1 MPPHA
6 SPSSP
11 LNPNARP
18 FPYSSPR
25 PPSSPFTPTSRFA
38 SSPYSSPHLA
48 VSRFAARF
56 PRIETPPLRARP
68 LAPIEC
74 DVLDRGRT
82 GTFGPEDT
90 FPRTGSAVARVRVAA
105 NAQWIRHRSGQP
117 PLVRPGSI
125 VAPQTLYTGREIR
138 PNGQELHHAV
148 FLNARMLIHDPA
160 TGRPGMQNGH
170 AIATLVAAP
179 ADNRT
184 WEHET
189 AFPSTPDIQSATNY
203 SPATQAEIG
212 RQRRPGRHRLGIDRR
227 VERLASTPPVG
238 EGTPRTPV
246 LPTILPP
253 PIPQDLRL
261 APITLPNPLTPT
273 LPVVPLPSIQRMLQM
288 PPPNLLVPPPSRV
301 VLPQKNSFFYTH
313 PPRVAP
319 RVDTSAMTHAGYA
332 VDTGHRVLA
341 FPSSLRTVDNE
352 GRSRRPDTPGL
363 QFRLLTEPPT
373 LVEDPAEHSSDVD
386 MPPASPT
393 DRDHSP
399 EPPRNDP
406 SEDSTESQESEAEE
420 PAEETQHQKW
430 PESNVRLEKLQYEAK
445 RCVVS
450 KNAPENPTPKFVFS
464 VRRSSVV
471 AAENRT
477 VRVAQHSTDAS
488 SKADEMVV
496 VGDNGR
502 SVPGSD
508 TPISSTASSGK
519 GPTSRFSH
527 ESDYFSTQPAFSSA
541 SSSSQESAIN
551 PEDAISASHPGLSFD
566 HYGPHAEDF
575 GPSRASSPDCHSALQ
590 SPRLPADL
598 LDDSDDGSLPSL
610 RSVSQDQDEA
620 GEKSKEPVLHVN
632 HAAFPVNRVEVDGY
646 LTRIGRGPPSP
657 SNHTWTINQDW
668 TQRRTSFLRNLE
680 SAENAD
686 ARALIRQLDVLL
698 ERTPEIVDRPRMQ
711 ANNEYVDADHVH
723 QLQYPAVT
731 SDGCRE
737 IAERAQRAQEARDMY
752 SPGVPDAA
760 RSIHN
765 ITHVAVSED
774 GRRLRQLSDRAIKQA
789 LMYRYAIELIVKQRL
804 PWIQPYSELRR
815 KGMALLYYLD
825 DLSKRRRGTVDQTF
839 LHQPCPVP
847 PPYFH
852 PHEYARLRILK
863 YTFERDG
870 YSEVGQALDELLRY
884 RFKEADVVA
893 HLLYAGLFDPKDVLL
908 AEDGTYKEIARR
920 IDKSHLAEIC
930 SAQGALPRHL

>member
-25 PPSSPFTPTSRFA
+25 SPSSPFTPTSRFA

-56 PRIETPPLRARP
+56 PRIETPPLRARS

-227 VERLASTPPVG
+227 VERLASTPPTG
-238 EGTPRTPV
+238 KGTPRTPV
-246 LPTILPP
+246 LPSILPP
-253 PIPQDLRL
+253 PMPQDLRL

-273 LPVVPLPSIQRMLQM
+273 LPAVPLPSIQRMLQM
-288 PPPNLLVPPPSRV
+288 PPPNLLASPPSRV

-363 QFRLLTEPPT
+363 QFRLLTEPPA
-373 LVEDPAEHSSDVD
+373 LVEDPDEHSSDVD

-399 EPPRNDP
+399 ELSRLDR
-406 SEDSTESQESEAEE
+406 SEDSTESQASEEGE

-445 RCVVS
+445 RCAVS
-450 KNAPENPTPKFVFS
+450 KKIPETPTPKFVFS
-464 VRRSSVV
+464 VRGSPVV

-477 VRVAQHSTDAS
+477 VRVTQYSADAS
-488 SKADEMVV
+488 STADKTVV

-502 SVPGSD
+502 GVPGSD
-508 TPISSTASSGK
+508 TLIISTAPSDK
-519 GPTSRFSH
+519 GPTSRPSH
-527 ESDYFSTQPAFSSA
+527 ESDYFSPPSALSSA
-541 SSSSQESAIN
+541 GSASHESSIN
-551 PEDAISASHPGLSFD
+551 TEDATSASHPGLSFD

-575 GPSRASSPDCHSALQ
+575 GPSRASSPDCHSVLQ
-590 SPRLPADL
+590 SPRLPSDL

-610 RSVSQDQDEA
+610 RSISRDPDEA
-620 GEKSKEPVLHVN
+620 CDTSKAYVLPRSTCTHVN
-632 HAAFPVNRVEVDGY
+632 HAVFPVNKAEVDGY
-646 LTRIGRGPPSP
+646 LTRIGRSPPSP

-668 TQRRTSFLRNLE
+668 TQRRRSFLQNLE
-680 SAENAD
+680 SAENTD
-686 ARALIRQLDVLL
+686 AQALIRQLANLL
-698 ERTPEIVDRPRMQ
+698 EKSPEIVDRARMQ
-711 ANNEYVDADHVH
+711 VDAYVDADHVH
-723 QLQYPAVT
+723 QLQHPAVT
-731 SDGCRE
+731 TAGCQE
-737 IAERAQRAQEARDMY
+737 MAEQSRRAQDVVDEY
-752 SPGVPDAA
+752 SPGPLDAA
-760 RSIHN
+760 RTIYN
-765 ITHVAVSED
+765 ITHIAVSED
-774 GRRLRQLSDRAIKQA
+774 GKRLRQLSDRAIKQS

-804 PWIQPYSELRR
+804 AWIQPYSELRR
-815 KGMALLYYLD
+815 KGMAVLYYLD

-839 LHQPCPVP
+839 LHQKCPVP

-870 YSEVGQALDELLRY
+870 CSEVGQALDELLRY
-884 RFKEADVVA
+884 RFKEADVAA
-893 HLLYAGLFDPKDVLL
+893 HLLYAGMFDPKDVLL
-908 AEDGTYKEIARR
+908 AADGTFKDIARR
-920 IDKSHLAEIC
+920 IDKKWSL
-930 SAQGALPRHL
+930 LPPK